1 MISPLVWT
9 DEHDGPWAMIA
20 VGPRNIGQPP
30 FCTFWPEDGNYF
42 IPDHYQCWSTFA
54 FGYELTGDPVFLT
67 RAQQMVGQPL
77 AQGLR
82 ASGVDNIQNRAALLA
97 LVQSLE

>member
-1 MISPLVWT
+1 
-9 DEHDGPWAMIA
+9 
-20 VGPRNIGQPP
+20 
-30 FCTFWPEDGNYF
+30 
-42 IPDHYQCWSTFA
+42 
-54 FGYELTGDPVFLT
+54 
-67 RAQQMVGQPL
+67 MVGQPL